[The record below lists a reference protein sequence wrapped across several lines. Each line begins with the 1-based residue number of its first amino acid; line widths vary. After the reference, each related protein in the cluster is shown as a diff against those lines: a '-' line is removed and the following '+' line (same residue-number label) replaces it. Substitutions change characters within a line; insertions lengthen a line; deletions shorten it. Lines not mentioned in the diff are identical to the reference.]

1 MELDPPKLT
10 DEDREYLSGP
20 DAPMVVLD
28 PEYVYGID
36 DLPVRERYEAPPP
49 AVGSKEWLG
58 NEVDQAFGF
67 PSRPRSEPGVIDVTE
82 GRRPAAIEVGEY
94 EPEGPYRPFKGRG
107 GES

>member
-1 MELDPPKLT
+1 MSART
-10 DEDREYLSGP
+10 I
-20 DAPMVVLD
+20 DAPWRVYRQCYPEGMDPLD
-28 PEYVYGID
+28 EE
-36 DLPVRERYEAPPP
+36 LPVRERYEAPPP
-49 AVGSKEWLG
+49 AVGSREWLG

-94 EPEGPYRPFKGRG
+94 EPEGPYHPFKGRG